1 MEMRTERLTIII
13 VLFVLVAL
21 AASVPGCIPER
32 LPEWA
37 EGFEYD
43 AAEIYPIYVDK
54 DGSAFVSA
62 TFGGEP
68 LALLFDTS
76 LEAGLSITGN
86 LVEQMGLL
94 ALEDEHDNYDID
106 ELLYRLPA
114 FTAFGRQWRDQVVV
128 PMSDTRYNGSIGP
141 QYLNGSRWTLDYD
154 HQVLAVSGSPLPE
167 GLNTSTIP
175 LEFNDESLMPVV
187 RGRLNG
193 EPVLLELDTGS
204 SHTTIDLLL
213 ARKIGVL
220 TEDEEGAAVQIT
232 IAAHTFQVEA
242 ASVGLLPITGELHRV
257 RLGADVLSQM
267 VLTVD
272 YKSGTVA
279 IQPNRATRSE

>member
-1 MEMRTERLTIII
+1 MRTERLTIII
-13 VLFVLVAL
+13 VLCVLVAL

-32 LPEWA
+32 LPDWA
-37 EGFEYD
+37 EGFEYEP
-43 AAEIYPIYVDK
+43 AEIYPIYVDK

-76 LEAGLSITGN
+76 LDTGLSITGK

-94 ALEDEHDNYDID
+94 AIEGQQDSQQID
-106 ELLYRLPA
+106 EIRYRLPA
-114 FTAFGRQWRDQVVV
+114 FTAFGRQWKDQVVV
-128 PMSDTRYNGSIGP
+128 PMSETRYNGSIGP
-141 QYLNGSRWTLDYD
+141 QYLNGSRWTLDYG
-154 HQVLAVSGSPLPE
+154 HQLLAVSGSPLPE
-167 GLNTSTIP
+167 GVNTSTIP

-187 RGRLNG
+187 RGRLND
-193 EPVLLELDTGS
+193 EPVMLELDTGS
-204 SHTTIDLLL
+204 SHTTIDMLL
-213 ARKIGVL
+213 ARKIGFQA
-220 TEDEEGAAVQIT
+220 EGEEETTVQIT

-242 ASVGLLPITGELHRV
+242 AAIGLLPITGELHRV

-279 IQPNRATRSE
+279 IQPAQPD